1 MKRFQIIQKNFARL
15 GISSSQSRWNRQS
28 AITFSFY
35 TLAVTCGGLF
45 LFFSANTFL
54 EYLMDI
60 FVTITMF
67 AVLIGFLF
75 ILFQKKQLF
84 DLIDALEGFFDESVF

>member
-35 TLAVTCGGLF
+35 TLAVTSGGLF
-45 LFFSANTFL
+45 FFLTANTFL
-54 EYLMDI
+54 EYTLII
-60 FVTITMF
+60 FATITMF
-67 AVLIGFLF
+67 GVLIDFLF